1 MFYHCTVLC
10 FCVLLYCIAWFL
22 CFIVCYCM
30 AAYQS
35 VVLCF
40 CNLCYCVVLSV
51 FVCYSM
57 VLWFM
62 LYHAIGSYCRL
73 LYFLCFML
81 YHAIVC
87 YCILCVLWC
96 IMLLCGNSVSTIGP
110 DQIFHWKSSKSCL
123 PRTVA
128 NTKPKYIIRS
138 WAGES
143 LSVLMLTWK

>member
-1 MFYHCTVLC
+1 MQC
-10 FCVLLYCIAWFL
+10 FIIARCCVLLYCIAWFL
-22 CFIVCYCM
+22 CFIICHCIV
-30 AAYQS
+30 YQS
-35 VVLCF
+35 VELCF
-40 CNLCYCVVLSV
+40 CDLCYCVVLSV

-57 VLWFM
+57 VM
-62 LYHAIGSYCRL
+62 
-73 LYFLCFML
+73 CFML

-123 PRTVA
+123 HRTVA